1 MIREYIYDFTHLLKN
16 LFIQIEGNL
25 ICEETIDCGFKQNG
39 PNVKNEDFF
48 LLVKVLWKDQSYEE
62 VT

>member
-1 MIREYIYDFTHLLKN
+1 MTRKYIIDFTHILKD
-16 LFIQIEGNL
+16 LSMLIEGNL

-39 PNVKNEDFF
+39 PNVKNKDF

-62 VT
+62 DT